1 MFNHNFCYRST
12 PRDNWV
18 MEIHIV
24 YSVEMQSSNDD
35 NSINIYRPVNIL
47 RFWDVF
53 ETSITYKN
61 VSKSCLRRV
70 YVKILS
76 RLCVRREHSCT
87 CNRTF
92 LLFFFKSQIYIR
104 RKFKKS
110 LNIYFVVNKILSY
123 AFCIYFLQ
131 ITHRQKCNLEFL
143 LVLCMKTKL
152 AL

>member
-1 MFNHNFCYRST
+1 MSIAQST
-12 PRDNWV
+12 
-18 MEIHIV
+18 
-24 YSVEMQSSNDD
+24 Y
-35 NSINIYRPVNIL
+35 Y
-47 RFWDVF
+47 VF
-53 ETSITYKN
+53 ETSLRLPLHTKTSQNRVY
-61 VSKSCLRRV
+61 VVFTSKSCLV
-70 YVKILS
+70 FVLGESIVVL
-76 RLCVRREHSCT
+76 VT
-87 CNRTF
+87 VPF
-92 LLFFFKSQIYIR
+92 FFIFFKSQIYIQ